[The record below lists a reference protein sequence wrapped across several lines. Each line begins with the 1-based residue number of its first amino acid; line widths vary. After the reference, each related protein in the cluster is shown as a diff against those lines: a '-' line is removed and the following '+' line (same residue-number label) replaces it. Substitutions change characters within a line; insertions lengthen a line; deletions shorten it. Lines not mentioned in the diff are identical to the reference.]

1 MSIQSVV
8 QKQSMR
14 RSQVADS
21 VADFSMVTGTVK
33 LSGTGQGYTDINFP
47 VTFIEKPTVS
57 FGYELEQGY
66 QLDEVATCNGVVSDW
81 NSVEM
86 KSGNVRI
93 KGCSLGFVVDADTD
107 TVSYLHFTF
116 SGMAFRNPVSP
127 STDVRDPL

>member
-33 LSGTGQGYTDINFP
+33 LSGTGQGYTDISFP

-66 QLDEVATCNGVVSDW
+66 QSTYVPTCNTVVNDW
-81 NSVEM
+81 MVADL
-86 KSGNVRI
+86 KSGSFRFN
-93 KGCSLGFVVDADTD
+93 GCSLGFLVFAEDD

-116 SGMAFRNPVSP
+116 TGVAFRNPVSP
-127 STDVRDPL
+127 SMDPKENI